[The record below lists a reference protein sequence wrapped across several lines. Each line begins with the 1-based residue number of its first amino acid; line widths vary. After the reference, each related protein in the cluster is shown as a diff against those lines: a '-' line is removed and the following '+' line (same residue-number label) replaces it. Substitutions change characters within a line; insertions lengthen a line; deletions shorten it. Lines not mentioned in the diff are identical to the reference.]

1 MGLALVLAA
10 PAAQARD
17 SGYPSKGKALDQL
30 SPASDYTDVMQ
41 GRPRA
46 LGIMR
51 ARANGFVP
59 SPVMHDYVRGVLA
72 RLLRGVPLPPT
83 FNPDVR
89 ILAAPEFSALCTPDG
104 TIVLTIGLTLI
115 TTVLSSLLTINDDN
129 SYYRNVIRR
138 RAKKFR

>member
-1 MGLALVLAA
+1 MKRYALCGVAALFIFATPALA
-10 PAAQARD
+10 D
-17 SGYPSKGKALDQL
+17 GYPDKGRAIDQL
-30 SPASDYTDVMQ
+30 RPPSDYSDVLT

-72 RLLRGVPLPPT
+72 KLLRGVPLPPS

-89 ILAAPEFSALCTPDG
+89 ILAAPEFSASVWARSAGVESRL
-104 TIVLTIGLTLI
+104 
-115 TTVLSSLLTINDDN
+115 
-129 SYYRNVIRR
+129 
-138 RAKKFR
+138 